1 MNVEGG
7 RQRRREG
14 GSIDGGAHEGG
25 VVFFGRLDIFR
36 QGLHPVG
43 QDEQGDLVGQKPVD
57 ALHPLVIAQAAEI
70 IILRLADDLD
80 VGGVEIF
87 KKARQGQGRPG
98 DRPAGDEEI
107 QIILRAIDGL
117 QPELAHQLVELH
129 RIIAHALSP
138 VCDKDF
144 VCIIPVSRPARKG
157 YGAPGEKNPRGREKT
172 LLFSVFCGN
181 ILLAAFSKAFW
192 TKAEGGASN
201 GKM

>member
-1 MNVEGG
+1 MSALEELHRGLALAHAAVALEQDPLAIDLHQNPVDGAPLPQMNVEGG

-25 VVFFGRLDIFR
+25 VVFFGRLNIFR

-80 VGGVEIF
+80 VGGVKIF

-98 DRPAGDEEI
+98 DRPTGNEKI

-138 VCDKDF
+138 V
-144 VCIIPVSRPARKG
+144 
-157 YGAPGEKNPRGREKT
+157 
-172 LLFSVFCGN
+172 L
-181 ILLAAFSKAFW
+181 
-192 TKAEGGASN
+192 
-201 GKM
+201 